1 MITITEQ
8 IDCVQRELLYRR
20 RVYARRVEQG
30 KMTQQLADREIK
42 RMSAV
47 LETLQGVKL
56 KSDGPIDTEEEQ
68 QQRLL

>member
-1 MITITEQ
+1 MITIVEQ

-30 KMTQQLADREIK
+30 KMTQQLADREIR

-47 LETLQGVKL
+47 LETLQGIRL
-56 KSDGPIDTEEEQ
+56 KQDAGFQ
-68 QQRLL
+68 LLP

>member
-1 MITITEQ
+1 MMVTIVEQ

-30 KMTQQLADREIK
+30 KMTQQLADREIR

-47 LETLQGVKL
+47 LETLQGIRL
-56 KSDGPIDTEEEQ
+56 KQDAGFQ
-68 QQRLL
+68 LLP